1 MTTMSEP
8 SSAQQAPHP
17 PRQLRRSR
25 GDRIVSG
32 VAGGLGEYF
41 GVDAVIFRVLFAV
54 LSFFGGVGLLAYAIG
69 WLLLPEP
76 GDGDSLLDRALH
88 QLRLRRVPPWLVIA
102 GGALLLWICWF
113 SWWVPGPTFPA
124 FVLLAVLAIVLVHR
138 MGNQPGASQP
148 GASQPGTDRPGT
160 KQPASTGPDLTK
172 HETTPALWPDT
183 ASGDTAMIEN
193 TEPVSDDSA
202 SAASESDFAWQPP
215 TATVPLIAPL
225 NDTRRSMQ
233 AWIAEAS
240 EAHRERVKRR
250 RPIKVGVG
258 LALVAGW
265 AVVALL
271 DAFTRVPFPAYLWV
285 GLIILGAGLL
295 ISLVTRRMVLS
306 LLVPMAVLGMIAVA
320 LGGTRASLSD
330 GSGQIGWLPA
340 DASQLTDHRQ
350 FAGQSTLD
358 LTSLAKLTAPTT
370 VRITQAAGEVRLRI
384 PSSVNATVISDVHMG
399 DIQNGSSSQTGQHVS
414 GLNVHQEFAAPSGAT
429 GSPLTI
435 IVHLTVG
442 HVQVDRVG

>member
-41 GVDAVIFRVLFAV
+41 AVDAVIFRVLFAV

-76 GDGDSLLDRALH
+76 GDGDSALDRALR
-88 QLRLRRVPPWLVIA
+88 QLRARRVPPWLVIA
-102 GGALLLWICWF
+102 GGALLLWVCWF

-124 FVLLAVLAIVLVHR
+124 FALLAVVGVVLVHR
-138 MGNQPGASQP
+138 MGNRAGAQQPS
-148 GASQPGTDRPGT
+148 S
-160 KQPASTGPDLTK
+160 STGPDLTK
-172 HETTPALWPDT
+172 HAPP
-183 ASGDTAMIEN
+183 
-193 TEPVSDDSA
+193 EPVVPSLWAAAEAHPTENSQSSQANSA
-202 SAASESDFAWQPP
+202 PVTDHATEQPAGSGWQPP
-215 TATVPLIAPL
+215 TATVPLVAPL

-233 AWIAEAS
+233 VWIAEAS
-240 EAHRERVKRR
+240 EAHRKRVERR
-250 RPIKVGVG
+250 RPIKVGTG
-258 LALVAGW
+258 LALVTGW

-285 GLIILGAGLL
+285 GLIILGTGLL
-295 ISLVTRRMVLS
+295 VSLVTRRMVLS
-306 LLVPMAVLGMIAVA
+306 LLVPMAVLAVIAVA

-330 GSGQIGWLPA
+330 GSGQVGWLPT
-340 DASQLTDHRQ
+340 DASQLTDHHQ

-358 LTSLAKLTAPTT
+358 LTSLAKLTAPRT
-370 VRITQAAGEVRLRI
+370 VRITQAAGEVLLRI
-384 PSSVNATVISDVHMG
+384 PSSVNATVISDVHLG
-399 DIQNGSSSQTGQHVS
+399 DIRNGSSPQTGQHVS
-414 GLNVHQEFAAPSGAT
+414 GLNVHQEFAAPAGAT
-429 GSPLTI
+429 GQPLTI

-442 HVQVDRVG
+442 HVQVDRIS